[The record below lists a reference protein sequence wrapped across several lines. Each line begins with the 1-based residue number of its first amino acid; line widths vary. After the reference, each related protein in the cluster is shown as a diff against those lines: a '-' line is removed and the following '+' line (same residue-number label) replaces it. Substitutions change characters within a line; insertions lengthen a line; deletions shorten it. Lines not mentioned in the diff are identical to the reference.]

1 VNVGDS
7 RAFVSRSHGTEIDV
21 CSTDHKPQMKTEMD
35 RIFKAGASLYRVS
48 ANSEL
53 NRNEVFYAD
62 SYEDFLQ
69 VEDIEK
75 TESHFRQFGPWR
87 VKPGG
92 LSVSLNISM

>member
-1 VNVGDS
+1 M
-7 RAFVSRSHGTEIDV
+7 E
-21 CSTDHKPQMKTEMD
+21 

-48 ANSEL
+48 ANEQL

-62 SYEDFLQ
+62 SYEDFLEAQ
-69 VEDIEK
+69 HIEE

-92 LSVSLNISM
+92 LSVSFNNLKILIFLGLQNIWRYRE